1 MKKTC
6 LAIIA
11 ALVIALGGV
20 IYMFGLRG
28 QVRESDD
35 GRTAVLLSAGERNLV
50 LSEMRGFLEAV
61 QEIAEALPQGDMKT
75 VAEAAARVGRVDLN
89 DLPASL
95 LRKLPGEVKR
105 LGLDT
110 HYKFHQLGKDV
121 KNGLA
126 KEKVLPRLA
135 GIMTNCVGCHAGY
148 RLDLEPGAGK
158 P

>member
-6 LAIIA
+6 LSIIA
-11 ALVIALGGV
+11 ALVIVLGGV

-28 QVRESDD
+28 QVRMSDD
-35 GRTAVLLSAGERNLV
+35 GRTAILLSAGERDLM

-61 QEIAEALPQGDMKT
+61 QEIAEALPENDTKT
-75 VAEAAARVGRVDLN
+75 ISEAALRVGRVDLK
-89 DLPASL
+89 DVPASL

-110 HYKFHQLGKDV
+110 HYKFYQLGKDV
-121 KNGLA
+121 QNGLA
-126 KEKVLPRLA
+126 RDKILPRLA

-148 RLDLEPGAGK
+148 RLDLEGGK
-158 P
+158 K